1 MKEKKLTPEQVE
13 QLNSNAAKMQEAGYS
28 ADEIK
33 SMASQ
38 YFEKFASEE
47 GEPENFTNGSQE
59 PQEQPTSTS
68 SQQVSSEPS
77 VKSGEDVNKTDQELA
92 IDKLVQDILSTKP
105 EFKPIQKD
113 EEAPPLEPLDVRR
126 SEEEAGFVK
135 VKDDS
140 SFEGV
145 VRRKLQ
151 EIPKEDK
158 IPKEDLEKAQKALL
172 ANEQAKFDAAVAEQ
186 PPMQKWETDVDKELN
201 SIIDKAFPMM
211 IGDQGFNQKM
221 RFELLNDPERLA
233 RYRQGQF
240 STQLQKT
247 KPIDNEEAFLIQ
259 SEYLRNKIANGVS
272 ELENMDKPTDFEG
285 YVAAEKKKTDFVND
299 YAKFTNLQTENKPII
314 DKIRSDQEVI
324 DELNKG
330 GAGNFSQDIAS
341 RALNSLNNVA
351 IDLIT
356 LPATIASSFEDFTG
370 RGDLYTI
377 SDRILDYADKTYKN
391 PLLVSERQFYN
402 EQTGEYD
409 LGGAFLGAS
418 DQVGIIAAL
427 ALGNVYAGR
436 TAIASTE
443 GKLLTSF
450 AKDAIVTSS
459 KNVYTVAG
467 GYAASLESNRRD
479 AKEMGLSGGDA
490 FAYTQ
495 FMSFLE
501 GTTELIMP
509 DNQIF
514 SKEVKDIA
522 LKVFAANLSKGRSF
536 AAKEAL
542 KSIGEIIGKENLEEL
557 LVLAGKTV
565 QTGAI
570 ALENEDVEVYVPEL
584 GEVINTV
591 ATTTV
596 ASGTIPAIVSLNKRK
611 QIENQM
617 ILKASKDPDG
627 AKEVITQFVKKGV
640 VKQEDAEAFL
650 NKVAK
655 STEAVSEIPS
665 NFTEEESAEV
675 LDPAIRLTE
684 LREEAK
690 NKKGVAKEQ
699 IDEEIKALEEQIRQ
713 KAEERKAKETT
724 TVEQYGDTQEV
735 KTDADKVNNLFD
747 SRVQKATET
756 FDNAIDKAINKYG
769 EESKRVA
776 ELRAEKD
783 KAISDLEDKRAKKLE
798 GAAKKP
804 IVQSDTDVISLDDLE
819 ISDEELLALEDEIAF
834 EEKTTQAPEVLEQGV
849 VSDGGKN
856 YEIISIEQKKDGSRV
871 VKAKEVIEVTEDN
884 INELQSDRQVPLKV
898 GDTVKKDGSRVVKG
912 KEVIGGI
919 VVTKD
924 NIENLQ
930 NNRKKPLKV
939 GDKVYGTTKRYTG
952 DSAEQIAKD
961 NSVGEFKEKEQE
973 PEPKK
978 RKFIGRPKPP
988 VLTVPTPTFPTKDK
1002 PDIQED
1008 TAESIEKELEA
1019 EIANIEKETA
1029 DFVKAVE
1036 DEAVGKSKDKDLV
1049 LVKGN
1054 IYQVT
1059 RKPDGT
1065 FSVSKMR
1072 ADGKLI
1078 GITRDTEERKTAIS
1092 QFKRKQTMADNKN
1105 LSEAEKLIEDTRK
1118 ESEDR
1123 ILAALD
1129 KAIERTSF
1137 TALRGQ
1143 ANDVV
1148 TVLGYTA
1155 ANLALKG
1162 VRAAYKTGM
1171 SLKDAIAFQYEKVKA
1186 SGVTEIEF
1194 KKFVLESLKPQQN
1207 AVQEQTTSE
1216 VPVQPEAQVGEKMAE
1231 GKPQA
1236 ETKVTAEE
1244 SVKEEEINF
1253 GTAFSQQDLTAE
1265 ITVGKEKDKWG
1276 EANFFREKVE
1286 NAGDILRELSSRGKN
1301 PDSKY
1306 ILEKIEKIKEWV
1318 AKSKE
1323 GFEDI
1328 PNDIK
1333 TLDEFSKSNLR
1344 FTNAIDGWNYAKR
1357 FYNDILT
1364 KTLNEYKAI
1373 DTYTEEQRL
1382 ARDLVVDLLN
1392 NDINGVESKI
1402 SEIENIAN
1410 KVKEQR
1416 ELPIVKKISRGIKQK
1431 EPEVTAQEGQ
1441 EKVAAKTVTSETQ
1454 GLTEKERNK
1463 QGFVEYT
1470 EAMKEKSAA
1479 KIKAVTES
1487 YKDKLKEA
1495 KEKSK
1500 SLKEQKDLLVG
1511 FANSLIKGLREN
1523 GVKDIPTAKVNTILN
1538 QVRKSNTQKSVDIA
1552 LEELSEIAKQ
1562 IEDKYSTDKAVRE
1575 TTKKVRNTARA
1586 KGKSTL
1592 GQAAK
1597 AFSRINLKGI
1607 TDMALLEEVA
1617 AIADELIKSAPK
1629 LTINDINEVIAKV
1642 EKAKE
1647 KTVEKKSFK
1656 DRVSNNTKK
1665 RAEAETLQQE
1675 LNAELERQRLI
1686 AELSYTEEEVSQN
1699 LIEELEADT
1708 AIDFKKK
1715 TIDSFEVAKKVK
1727 GDLKKASNAIKKAL
1741 DNGDI
1746 DETKAEELR
1755 KDLAE
1760 AAKKY
1765 DQEVEKIKEGEKAK
1779 YNKAKKQV
1787 NLPSDPAQKR
1797 VVQSLLDAEAVDD
1810 ISWYVMA
1817 NDILDSISLGTIPY
1831 KAISDLKSYSA
1842 YKSKAAKETADS
1854 IKTADTKETNTKD
1867 LVSKLGTKTAS
1878 QRVRNILNIRDK
1890 AIWNNV
1896 YQPMIT
1902 LTKAAQNLA
1911 NNLIEPYSK
1920 IIGGMPS
1927 ILNIPARKQFIK
1939 DSNKAGIVAHYI
1951 QEQFKAGLGIKADG
1965 VPVGARDIFGIWLG
1979 NEKAMDAVGMDE
1991 ETKAKF
1997 KDKQALANYSKEEI
2011 KALEEIYSE
2020 LVDSRL
2026 GYVDVA
2032 NLDAEKVLSE
2042 SQKKMYDAAREVF
2055 DSSASY
2061 QEAANLSRGSEFTPR
2076 IMYLPTKRKGGSKRA
2091 SSTPPIAGYG
2101 NLNTLASAGKEK
2113 LTESLLPIVGVFSFD
2128 LNSIVVDHI
2137 SDVALDYSFSIN
2149 QPAIN
2154 ALLTSA
2160 VNQTENSP
2168 VAIAIK
2174 NDFNDSLNYQAEVA
2188 GDTAVKKLANALF
2201 GARYAKTLFDPIRSV
2216 VEFTSAVLTS
2226 VIKTGSINGITDV
2239 FDKKAWITLDKIKED
2254 FDITVAEKLDS
2265 EKTRQNIREG
2275 LDKEIFYVKLGRQ
2288 VMSAPEYYSAV
2299 GLFLPTMRAEFK
2311 KLTGSDLN
2319 LDLYLNDKT
2328 YMEENK
2334 DALLKSAKV
2343 GQEMVERI
2351 QDSKVKAGTRRYL
2364 EVPFSKATIKADS
2377 VFGKVVS
2384 FFGNYVYREQGEL
2397 FTSLKFIA
2405 KDFVTE
2411 GKSMD
2416 SAELRNASGVLFNAM
2431 AYSYGMSLYYI
2442 AQQLTFG
2449 DDDDKE
2455 KAIQEYEELF
2465 DIKAMATNLVGQVS
2479 FLGLSKYGKIGR
2491 LSAITSLSLA
2501 YRYTD
2506 DKEAKELIAEIL
2518 KDQFYIYKP
2527 LDFSNSYST
2536 SQLALKESLPQLEF
2550 LLENIKLLEKTENIT
2565 EDPELATMVELAI
2578 NATNLGLT
2586 SIGTQLPM
2594 TRQIKGLIKKYLKES
2609 SKVKPTK
2616 STEDSTTPERKKYK
2630 FTNI

>member
-1 MKEKKLTPEQVE
+1 MNEIELTPEQLEELNRYAAQMVE
-13 QLNSNAAKMQEAGYS
+13 SGAS
-28 ADEIK
+28 DEEVIA
-33 SMASQ
+33 M
-38 YFEKFASEE
+38 SEEYMSLIGTTGTSVE

-59 PQEQPTSTS
+59 PQEQQPKP
-68 SQQVSSEPS
+68 SEQ
-77 VKSGEDVNKTDQELA
+77 SGKKVNK
-92 IDKLVQDILSTKP
+92 DI
-105 EFKPIQKD
+105 
-113 EEAPPLEPLDVRR
+113 PPLEPLDVRR

-135 VKDDS
+135 VKVKDDS

-145 VRRKLQ
+145 VRKKLQ

-172 ANEQAKFDAAVAEQ
+172 ANEKAKFDAAVAEQ

-233 RYRQGQF
+233 RYRQDKIIG
-240 STQLQKT
+240 
-247 KPIDNEEAFLIQ
+247 NEEAFLIQ
-259 SEYLRNKIANGVS
+259 SEYLRNKVANGVS
-272 ELENMDKPTDFEG
+272 ELENLEKPSDFEG
-285 YVAAEKKKTDFVND
+285 YIAAEKKKTDFVND
-299 YAKFTNLQTENKPII
+299 YAKFTNLQTENKAII

-330 GAGNFSQDIAS
+330 GAGNFSQDIVS

-351 IDLIT
+351 TDLIT
-356 LPATIASSFEDFTG
+356 LPATIASSFEDLTG

-418 DQVGIIAAL
+418 DQVGIITAL

-557 LVLAGKTV
+557 LVLAGKTL

-596 ASGTIPAIVSLNKRK
+596 ASGTIPAITNLNKRK

-655 STEAVSEIPS
+655 ATEAVSEIPS

-735 KTDADKVNNLFD
+735 KTDANKVNNLFD

-856 YEIISIEQKKDGSRV
+856 YEIISIKQKKDGSRV

-961 NSVGEFKEKEQE
+961 NSLGEFKEKEQE

-1008 TAESIEKELEA
+1008 TAESIEKEVEA
-1019 EIANIEKETA
+1019 EIADIEKETA

-1049 LVKGN
+1049 SVKGN

-1216 VPVQPEAQVGEKMAE
+1216 VPVQPETAVSEEVAQGET
-1231 GKPQA
+1231 QA
-1236 ETKVTAEE
+1236 
-1244 SVKEEEINF
+1244 
-1253 GTAFSQQDLTAE
+1253 
-1265 ITVGKEKDKWG
+1265 
-1276 EANFFREKVE
+1276 
-1286 NAGDILRELSSRGKN
+1286 
-1301 PDSKY
+1301 
-1306 ILEKIEKIKEWV
+1306 
-1318 AKSKE
+1318 
-1323 GFEDI
+1323 
-1328 PNDIK
+1328 
-1333 TLDEFSKSNLR
+1333 
-1344 FTNAIDGWNYAKR
+1344 
-1357 FYNDILT
+1357 
-1364 KTLNEYKAI
+1364 
-1373 DTYTEEQRL
+1373 
-1382 ARDLVVDLLN
+1382 
-1392 NDINGVESKI
+1392 
-1402 SEIENIAN
+1402 
-1410 KVKEQR
+1410 
-1416 ELPIVKKISRGIKQK
+1416 
-1431 EPEVTAQEGQ
+1431 EPEVAAEEGQ
-1441 EKVAAKTVTSETQ
+1441 EKVAAKTVISETQ

-1470 EAMKEKSAA
+1470 DAMKEKSAA

-1552 LEELSEIAKQ
+1552 LEKLSEIAKQ

-1647 KTVEKKSFK
+1647 KTVEKKSFN

-1765 DQEVEKIKEGEKAK
+1765 DQEVEKIKEKEKAK
-1779 YNKAKKQV
+1779 YNQAKKQV

-1920 IIGGMPS
+1920 AIGGIPS
-1927 ILNIPARKQFIK
+1927 ILNRNARKQFIK

-1965 VPVGARDIFGIWLG
+1965 VPVGSRDIFGIWLG

-2020 LVDSRL
+2020 LVDSKL

-2042 SQKKMYDAAREVF
+2042 SQKKMYDAARDVF

-2101 NLNTLASAGKEK
+2101 NLSTLASAGKEK

-2174 NDFNDSLNYQAEVA
+2174 NDFNDSLNYQVEVA

-2216 VEFTSAVLTS
+2216 VEFTSAILTS
-2226 VIKTGSINGITDV
+2226 AIKTGSINGITDV
-2239 FDKKAWITLDKIKED
+2239 FDKKAWETISKIEED
-2254 FDITVAEKLDS
+2254 FDITVAEKGDS
-2265 EKTRQNIREG
+2265 EKTRQSIREG
-2275 LDKEIFYVKLGRQ
+2275 LNKELFYIKLGRQ

-2319 LDLYLNDKT
+2319 LDLYLNDKA

-2465 DIKAMATNLVGQVS
+2465 DIKAMAINLAGQVS